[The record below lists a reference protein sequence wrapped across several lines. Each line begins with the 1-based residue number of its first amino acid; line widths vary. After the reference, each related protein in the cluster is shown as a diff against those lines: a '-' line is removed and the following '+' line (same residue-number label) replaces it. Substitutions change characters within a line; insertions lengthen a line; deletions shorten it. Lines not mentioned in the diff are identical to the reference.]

1 MENMTK
7 RVAREWQ
14 KCGAYINAPHADR
27 ERARETS
34 FHISSNHKSNAHAA
48 VLSPNR
54 VTGAHV
60 KIELDIFVGQE
71 VTSMGFGVLEMVI

>member
-1 MENMTK
+1 MRHMRIE
-7 RVAREWQ
+7 
-14 KCGAYINAPHADR
+14 R
-27 ERARETS
+27 ERERLHFIFPAIIE
-34 FHISSNHKSNAHAA
+34 SNAHAA

-60 KIELDIFVGQE
+60 KIELDIFVGQK